1 MMFGTLRLKLSPILW
16 VLLGYVLSPA
26 LCRAESA
33 HSKLEP
39 QTIERLLE
47 GLKAQGSRPIRYQEL
62 RMIPA
67 LKTPIQFMGFLEFL
81 PPDTLIKT
89 VERPV
94 PSTYVLSSSEIK
106 VKNET
111 TGEEHSLKPESIP
124 ELAYIRSGLTSL
136 LSGDKATLL
145 AQWRVALGGTNREW
159 KLNLIPDNRERSG
172 LRWVEFKGRN
182 GLLKTIQIEA
192 LDGSKSTLSLGAP

>member
-1 MMFGTLRLKLSPILW
+1 MMFGTLPLKASPILW
-16 VLLGYVLSPA
+16 GLLGNVLITE
-26 LCRAESA
+26 LCRAEPP
-33 HSKLEP
+33 HSTLEP

-47 GLKAQGSRPIRYQEL
+47 GLKAQGGRRIRYQEL

-67 LKTPIQFMGFLEFL
+67 LKIPIQSMGILEFL